1 MAKNKVLIKKS
12 TRIVFFWKTPVF
24 FLKSSYFFGYN
35 IEKKG
40 GIQVFLLG
48 NLNFSFLSAGR

>member
-1 MAKNKVLIKKS
+1 MAKNKVLIKKKYQNC
-12 TRIVFFWKTPVF
+12 FFWKTRF

>member
-1 MAKNKVLIKKS
+1 MAKNKVLIKK
-12 TRIVFFWKTPVF
+12 VPELFFLENSRF
-24 FLKSSYFFGYN
+24 FLKSSYFFGY

>member
-1 MAKNKVLIKKS
+1 MAKNKVLIKKKYQNC
-12 TRIVFFWKTPVF
+12 FFLENSRF

-40 GIQVFLLG
+40 GIQVFLG